1 MASMRLVR
9 FDPEP
14 DANAPTRWQVGYDVE
29 FGDGTTRHHVVTV
42 FASVLVATDRAS
54 VLVATDRAS
63 VLVAARDQMMAGIRL
78 LDGPV
83 PDFFD
88 VLADRLEG
96 TP

>member
-54 VLVATDRAS
+54 VLVA
-63 VLVAARDQMMAGIRL
+63 ARDQMMAGIRL